1 MKGIVLVG
9 APGCGKGTQAKKL
22 VAEFGWAHLSAGDLI
37 RDEIAEQTELG
48 RQIKSTVESGR
59 LIPDEVISSLIDYRL
74 GKADCARGFILDGY
88 PRTLGQAR
96 DLDRLL
102 TAKDNQLVAAVYFTV
117 SLPVVLVRLGGRLSC
132 PKCGAVYH
140 VKNQP
145 PKTAGL
151 CDACGSKL
159 VSRADDTPEIIS
171 QRFEVFNQQ
180 TLPLVQY
187 YRDQKKLVTV
197 NGEDP
202 PDKVLGEIKDFLASY
217 Q

>member
-1 MKGIVLVG
+1 MKGLVLVG

-22 VAEFGWAHLSAGDLI
+22 VAELGWAHLSAGDLI

-48 RQIKSTVESGR
+48 QQIKSTVESGR
-59 LIPDEVISSLIDYRL
+59 LIPDEVISSLIAYRL
-74 GKADCARGFILDGY
+74 TKADCAQGFILDGY
-88 PRTLGQAR
+88 PRTLGQAQ
-96 DLDRLL
+96 DLDRILA
-102 TAKDNQLVAAVYFTV
+102 AKANQLVAAVYFTV
-117 SLPVVLVRLGGRLSC
+117 SLPVVLARLGGRLSC

-145 PKTAGL
+145 PQAAGV
-151 CDACGSKL
+151 CDVCGAKL
-159 VSRADDTPEIIS
+159 ISRADDTPPVIS

-187 YRDQKKLVTV
+187 YREQGKLLTV

-202 PDKVLGEIKDFLASY
+202 PEQVLGQIKGFLTKF